1 MAGPEMM
8 MPMMKGAS
16 SMMGGKGGGGG
27 GMGGKGGGAG
37 SGPSPEQAALAQYHF
52 GENLIK
58 NRATF
63 NMGPST
69 METMAAAGSKNQWAK
84 EMAKAGNANMDAQN
98 TANSQLQQLA
108 QQQGKQ
114 QQASSDFSSGV
125 QSTQG
130 NTASPTFGGQS

>member
-1 MAGPEMM
+1 MAGPEMI

-16 SMMGGKGGGGG
+16 SMMGGKGGGGGG

-63 NMGPST
+63 SMGPST

-84 EMAKAGNANMDAQN
+84 EMAKAGNVNREQQAIAGQ
-98 TANSQLQQLA
+98 QLQQFA
-108 QQQGKQ
+108 QQQGQ
-114 QQASSDFSSGV
+114 QQQQSSDFSSGV
-125 QSTQG
+125 QSTQSG
-130 NTASPTFGGQS
+130 NQGFAGG